1 MRPAHRGDF
10 ATAHRVAADPLETAR
25 GFEACGAE
33 LIHIVDL
40 DGALKGERVNGAI
53 IREIVE
59 KTPSR

>member
-1 MRPAHRGDF
+1 
-10 ATAHRVAADPLETAR
+10 VAADPLETAR